1 MPASEVHLVVDAWL
15 AQHRPQ
21 MKREFTAP
29 EIHRQIVR
37 AYQYGAGAPSPA
49 GVSAFRRRRLE
60 QPDDSAQRKAELCA
74 HVDRLMAG
82 FTLDELQQE
91 SPGHTGG
98 VSRFTWDGQRI
109 SQPSTPEV
117 FMDALWKAAMP
128 GAKDP
133 WICFGNTAKDEAT
146 SRTWYESKTVRLS
159 QFWRHAAGVQF
170 VVPNPMREQ
179 TGMTQEGKASVRT
192 KENAIAPEDRLLS
205 VVEFDRVD
213 CKDTQA
219 GRLRWLGMQMPLV
232 MAVDSG
238 GKSIHGWF
246 YVRHRLHDLP
256 EFERLA
262 LMLGADKQPLT
273 VLCQF
278 VRAPWGT
285 RRSSPGAAGV
295 YQRVKYFDP
304 FTIREIVKKEGA
316 GK

>member
-21 MKREFTAP
+21 MTREFTNA
-29 EIHRQIVR
+29 EVHRQIVR
-37 AYQYGAGAPSPA
+37 AYQFTGLPSPA
-49 GVSAFRRRRLE
+49 GGVALRRRRL
-60 QPDDSAQRKAELCA
+60 QPDDTEQRKAELCT
-74 HVDRLMAG
+74 HVDGLMKG
-82 FTLDELQQE
+82 FTVDDLQRE
-91 SPGHTGG
+91 SRGNVGG

-109 SQPSTPEV
+109 SQPSRPEV
-117 FMDALWKAAMP
+117 FMEALWKAAMP
-128 GAKDP
+128 NKKDP

-146 SRTWYESKTVRLS
+146 KRTWYESKTVRLS

-192 KENAIAPEDRLLS
+192 KENASQPGDRLFS
-205 VVEFDRVD
+205 VVEFDV
-213 CKDTQA
+213 CESKDIQA
-219 GRLRWLGMQMPLV
+219 GRLWWLGLQMPLV
-232 MAVDSG
+232 MVVDSG
-238 GKSIHGWF
+238 GKSLHGWF
-246 YVRHRLHDLP
+246 HVRHRLDDLP
-256 EFERLA
+256 EFERIA

-285 RRSSPGAAGV
+285 RRTSPGAAGV

-304 FTIREIVKKEGA
+304 FTIREIVKREGA